1 MDAELYHPR
10 YFRAQF
16 PAPWN
21 KSGRA
26 TVTVR
31 VGGPYDAYLCVGYER
46 LPLRRDE
53 AWALYAA
60 LAAALPEAFG
70 ERPAWTHERIEGEA
84 A

>member
-1 MDAELYHPR
+1 MDGKLYHPR
-10 YFRAQF
+10 YFRSRFA
-16 PAPWN
+16 AAWN

-31 VGGPYDAYLCVGYER
+31 VGGPYDAYVCVGYDR

-53 AWALYAA
+53 AWALLAA
-60 LAAALPEAFG
+60 LEAALPVGFG
-70 ERPAWTHERIEGEA
+70 ERPAWTHERIESEA